1 MSAGNHAGTGKRFL
15 IFLQV
20 ALVVIFAA
28 VATGLIT
35 WLSGR
40 PGLWRR
46 WDYTEAS
53 LNTLDPVLEGLIDSL
68 PERVTVELFFQP
80 LEEPLTQVGYE
91 AQQRMREL
99 LTVARNAKPEQLK
112 LVEHDP
118 RDLAK
123 STAAMQELG
132 LREVNVV
139 VVHAGERRAVLRLFR
154 DIAQLS
160 AGNLKLRIPPS
171 LETFRGDQ
179 AFGQAL
185 LTISRRGAPRVLFT
199 VGHGER
205 ELYGTEQRQLGGL
218 QLDLVADGF
227 DVGEWDAREQTEV
240 PADCDV
246 LAVIDPE
253 QAFEPAELEALRRFA
268 ARGGRLL
275 VAPSLDK
282 QVFDGPRGMRE
293 FLSGY
298 GIDAQA
304 GFIAAPIRNSY
315 GQLVDGSLECA
326 ILHIGPESMGSR
338 HPVTD
343 SLRRAGRRLML
354 PQTRCFSRGEPP
366 QNGVLLDLLR
376 SPATAWR
383 DLPDGQGLQDWSWNK
398 RLEEQ
403 GVFVLAMSVAFPAPN
418 PPPVV
423 DAPLIPEPALSPL
436 PNGGA
441 AATKIIAFGCPD
453 AMGNGQIDS
462 NRDFVLNAFNWLA
475 SRDERLVIRPRAH
488 IRRRVD
494 VNNTNALEVAYNIAG
509 LGLPGLFAL
518 LGLLVW
524 WKRRK

>member
-1 MSAGNHAGTGKRFL
+1 MARLNAPRQANTGGVRATGGGTRLL

-20 ALVVIFAA
+20 ALAILFASVVA
-28 VATGLIT
+28 GLLT
-35 WLSGR
+35 FLSGR

-46 WDYTEAS
+46 WDFTES
-53 LNTLDPVLEGLIDSL
+53 SQNTLDSVLAGLIDSL
-68 PERVTVELFFQP
+68 PERVTIEIFFQP
-80 LEEPLTQVGYE
+80 LEEPLSTVGYE

-112 LVEHDP
+112 LIEHDP
-118 RDLAK
+118 RDLAQT
-123 STAAMQELG
+123 TAAMEELG

-139 VVHAGERRAVLRLFR
+139 VVHAGARRVVLRLFR
-154 DIAQLS
+154 DIAQIDS
-160 AGNLKLRIPPS
+160 GNLQLRIPPA
-171 LETFRGDQ
+171 LESFRGDH

-185 LTISRRGAPRVLFT
+185 LSISRRGAPRVLFT
-199 VGHGER
+199 TGHGER
-205 ELYGTEQRQLGGL
+205 ELYGTDQRQLGGL

-227 DVGEWDAREQTEV
+227 AVGEWDSQKQSEV
-240 PADCDV
+240 PEDCEV
-246 LAVIDPE
+246 IAVIDPE
-253 QAFEPAELEALRRFA
+253 QAFVPAELEALRRFV

-282 QVFDGPRGMRE
+282 PVFDGANGMRE

-304 GFIAAPIRNSY
+304 GFIASPIRNNY
-315 GQLVDGSLECA
+315 GQLVDGTLECA
-326 ILHIGPESMGSR
+326 ILRIGPESMGAH
-338 HPVTD
+338 HPITD

-354 PQTRCFSRGEPP
+354 PKSRGFTRGEAP

-376 SPATAWR
+376 SPPTAWR
-383 DLPDGQGLQDWSWNK
+383 DLPDGQGRQDWKWNK

-418 PPPVV
+418 PPTGPSGEQQTRSSKIV
-423 DAPLIPEPALSPL
+423 AL
-436 PNGGA
+436 
-441 AATKIIAFGCPD
+441 GCPD
-453 AMGNGQIDS
+453 AMGNGQIEA

-475 SRDERLVIRPRAH
+475 SRDERLLIRPRAN

-509 LGLPGLFAL
+509 LGLPGLCAL